1 MSSAHPLIAEFQRA
15 GQAQV
20 FAFFDELAPD
30 AQAHL
35 LAEAAE
41 IDLAEMDRL
50 NRTLVAQSGAAA
62 VVNLSGLVPAPY
74 EPLVG
79 GDAVAWERAK
89 RAGEEALRAGR
100 VAAFTVAGG
109 QGTRLGYDGPKGTFP
124 VSPVLGKTLFQVF
137 AEKLLLE
144 PKLITDAEQVNLAI
158 ETAVLRPAKPR
169 EQDSLLNFI
178 AEQRRY
184 YSANPCDADK
194 LLNIGQHRS
203 TAKISGPEHAAWTSL
218 ARVLLNLNETITR
231 Y

>member
-30 AQAHL
+30 AQQHL

-50 NRTLVAQSGAAA
+50 NRTLIAQTGAAA
-62 VVNLSGLVPAPY
+62 GVNLSGLAPAPY
-74 EPLVG
+74 EPLIAHG

-89 RAGEEALRAGR
+89 RAGEDALRAGR

-124 VSPVLGKTLFQVF
+124 VTPVLGKTLFQVF
-137 AEKLLLE
+137 AEKFLNHHHYELHGG
-144 PKLITDAEQVNLAI
+144 VVVI
-158 ETAVLRPAKPR
+158 E
-169 EQDSLLNFI
+169 
-178 AEQRRY
+178 
-184 YSANPCDADK
+184 
-194 LLNIGQHRS
+194 H
-203 TAKISGPEHAAWTSL
+203 
-218 ARVLLNLNETITR
+218 
-231 Y
+231 